1 MAPLI
6 EAALAVQGVKVNAIE
21 STIEYSF
28 TNSNLCLEA
37 LWIASPITGEGNT
50 KLAQAGDDAVK
61 LALAVSG
68 FENGQ
73 ISEIT
78 SARALNCHLGNKG
91 FEIELQ
97 EHMIREISSGD
108 ISTETMATTVAAL
121 SGAVFLDSDKNLSI
135 LLRVTDIL
143 GLSPET

>member
-1 MAPLI
+1 MALLI

-21 STIEYSF
+21 STIGYSF

-37 LWIASPITGEGNT
+37 LWIASPITGEGDK

-68 FENGQ
+68 FENGYSRGQ

-78 SARALNCHLGNKG
+78 SVTASNRHLGYKG

-97 EHMIREISSGD
+97 EHMTREISSGRHLN
-108 ISTETMATTVAAL
+108 ENYGVP
-121 SGAVFLDSDKNLSI
+121 
-135 LLRVTDIL
+135 RQR
-143 GLSPET
+143 